1 MSEAEIFSLPIDKT
15 DEFTTQIEQKQL
27 ELEPWT
33 AKVSEKQSAI
43 DVAVSE
49 KSVLEARATAGQ
61 QAWTDAVARLEAL
74 TEGLSAKVSH
84 CSCKVRHSIA
94 DFARFS
100 SGKSTRV

>member
-1 MSEAEIFSLPIDKT
+1 MSEAEIQRMPTDKT

-84 CSCKVRHSIA
+84 CSCKVRHGIA